1 MMAGKITALRIQ
13 KNNKERVNVF
23 VDEVYALAVT
33 LMVAATLKKGQYLSD
48 ADIKQLKSEDERHKA
63 YQRALHY
70 LSFRA
75 RSQAEMERYLQDKGY
90 SPEIVTEIIERLQS
104 ERYLDDQA
112 FAEMWLE
119 NRERFRPRSR
129 HALRYEL
136 RQKGIDET
144 VIDTVLSDVD
154 EDELAWAAVE
164 PKLNGWKNL
173 SEEALKKKIMGFLA
187 RRGFNYEI
195 ARSVFERAWQFLHSS
210 E

>member
-1 MMAGKITALRIQ
+1 MAGKITALKIQ

-23 VDEVYALAVT
+23 IDEVYTLAVT
-33 LMVAATLKKGQYLSD
+33 VMVAATLKKGQYLSD
-48 ADIKQLKSEDERHKA
+48 TDIEQLKNEDERHKA
-63 YQRALHY
+63 YQRALHF

-75 RSQAEMERYLQDKGY
+75 RSRAEMERYLQDKGY
-90 SPEIVTEIIERLQS
+90 SPEIVTEIIERLQR
-104 ERYLDDQA
+104 ERYLDDKA

-119 NRERFRPRSR
+119 NRERFRPRSQR
-129 HALRYEL
+129 ALRYEL
-136 RQKGIDET
+136 RQKGIDEA
-144 VIDTVLSDVD
+144 VIDAVLVDVD

-173 SEEALKKKIMGFLA
+173 PEEDLKKKLMGFLG

-195 ARSVFERAWQFLHSS
+195 ARSVFEQAWQILHSS